1 MPITLKMA
9 CWDYDRTR
17 PLLDGRVKSA
27 DISLDISVMR
37 PREAF
42 TRMLEHEE
50 FDVAEVSLANFARL
64 KAEGDRRFVGIP
76 VALSKMFRH
85 SCIYVRA
92 GSGIQAPV
100 HLRGRRVG
108 VSQIDSTGI
117 VFIKGMLQHDYG
129 IAPSDMTWV
138 VGGLDK
144 PMAAPKR
151 LPDLHG
157 AIECLETDRTLV
169 EEFAAG
175 RIDVLLSNH
184 MPSRFTANSPDICRL
199 FPDFKAVERDYFKRT
214 GIFPVMHVVA
224 LRSDVHQR
232 HPRAAKQLYDVLCR
246 ARDIAVDGLY
256 DTDALRLALPWL
268 IDHIEETSAVLGK
281 AWWSYGLEPNDAA
294 WQAICRYQ
302 VEQGIT
308 RNVLKPED
316 LFVHVE

>member
-17 PLLDGRVKSA
+17 PLIDGRVTSE
-27 DISLDISVMR
+27 DIVLDVSVMR

-42 TRMLEHEE
+42 TRMLEGEE
-50 FDVAEVSLANFARL
+50 FDVAEVSLANYARL
-64 KAEGDRRFVGIP
+64 KAEGDTRFVGIP

-92 GSGIQAPV
+92 GSGLETPAR
-100 HLRGRRVG
+100 LRGRRVG

-129 IAPSDMTWV
+129 ILPSDMTWV

-151 LPDLHG
+151 LPDRHG
-157 AIECLETDRTLV
+157 AIECLENDRTLA

-184 MPSRFTANSPDICRL
+184 MPSSFTAGSPDIYRL

-232 HPRAAKQLYDVLCR
+232 HPQVAKHLYDAFSR
-246 ARDIAVDGLY
+246 ARDLAVDGLY
-256 DTDALRLALPWL
+256 DTDALRLTLPWL
-268 IDHIEETSAVLGK
+268 IEHIEEATAVFGK
-281 AWWSYGLEPNDAA
+281 AWWSYGLEPNYAA
-294 WQAICRYQ
+294 WQAICSYQ

-308 RNVLKPED
+308 ENALKPED
-316 LFVHVE
+316 LFVKVE